1 MTETRAASVEAAV
14 GGALLMALALPLSR
28 MGLQASLVGHV
39 LAQMP
44 LLALSGWLVGTAFAP
59 RLNKIVE
66 RWNRG
71 GIAGLTLVIF
81 TILYWMLPRSI
92 DRAVQDG
99 GYELIKFMWLPCAGV
114 ALAISFERAHPLV
127 AGALKANLMSMLA
140 VLAWLYTAT
149 PVRLCN
155 RLSKAQ
161 KIFPAKM
168 KRRAA
173 SFCWASIRK
182 PPARRLWPI
191 CRSSCKALR
200 VIRLRW
206 SASGPSRNA
215 TALSTKPPRPTKRR

>member
-28 MGLQASLVGHV
+28 MWLEASLVCHV

-59 RLNKIVE
+59 RLDTIVG

-81 TILYWMLPRSI
+81 TILFWMLPRSI

-99 GYELIKFMWLPCAGV
+99 GYELLKLMWLPCAGV

-127 AGALKANLMSMLA
+127 AGALKANLISMLA

-155 RLSKAQ
+155 SYLKGDQERLGAAMAFLAIALAMTWGSGLL
-161 KIFPAKM
+161 FGS
-168 KRRAA
+168 RRA
-173 SFCWASIRK
+173 
-182 PPARRLWPI
+182 
-191 CRSSCKALR
+191 SSADN
-200 VIRLRW
+200 V
-206 SASGPSRNA
+206 
-215 TALSTKPPRPTKRR
+215 PPRHRSDHQLGDPVRP